1 MKAEALRAKLRR
13 MEEEELASETPPEP
27 SPTGYRSIPFIAF
40 ETNLFDCNAKEY
52 EGERV
57 CLI

>member
-1 MKAEALRAKLRR
+1 MRAKLRR

-52 EGERV
+52 EGERD
-57 CLI
+57 CFI